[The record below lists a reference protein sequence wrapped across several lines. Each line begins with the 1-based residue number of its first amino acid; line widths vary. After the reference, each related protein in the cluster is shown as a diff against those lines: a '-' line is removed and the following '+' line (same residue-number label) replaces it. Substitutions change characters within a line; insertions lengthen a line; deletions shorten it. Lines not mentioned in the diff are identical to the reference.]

1 MLLANPDW
9 QSHCNVTG
17 QEKALAVYT
26 EVVVQK
32 LLKAS
37 FTVVI
42 FLVCACDNSG
52 HFSLEFPAQI
62 SEIKGFDGTE
72 TGEITTRV
80 DSLVKKVGTSF
91 LVFPGEGNTGSTVRI
106 QMVNEIPNT
115 AETASSSHI
124 DYASVFIP
132 SGYRGVGGSKRIAGR
147 ATRYGNEC
155 LVEISRFVVEYTDE
169 LLQPVLWH
177 ELGHCAGLS
186 HDSKPYEIM
195 SAITYTLN
203 YYDDEKIARFISQI
217 SAAIKKP

>member
-1 MLLANPDW
+1 
-9 QSHCNVTG
+9 
-17 QEKALAVYT
+17 
-26 EVVVQK
+26 VQK
-32 LLKAS
+32 LLRSS

-42 FLVCACDNSG
+42 FLVSACDNSG
-52 HFSLEFPAQI
+52 HFELKFPAQI

-72 TGEITTRV
+72 TSEVTSRV

-106 QMVNEIPNT
+106 QLVNDIQNT

-124 DYASVFIP
+124 DYAYAFIP
-132 SGYRGVGGSKRIAGR
+132 GGYRGVGGINRIAGR
-147 ATRYGNEC
+147 ATRYSNEC
-155 LVEISRFVVEYTDE
+155 LVEISRFVVEYSDE

-203 YYDDEKIARFISQI
+203 YYDDEKIARFIGLI

>member
-1 MLLANPDW
+1 L
-9 QSHCNVTG
+9 S
-17 QEKALAVYT
+17 
-26 EVVVQK
+26 
-32 LLKAS
+32 
-37 FTVVI
+37 
-42 FLVCACDNSG
+42 
-52 HFSLEFPAQI
+52 FPAQI

-72 TGEITTRV
+72 AGEITTRV

-106 QMVNEIPNT
+106 QMVNEIQNT
-115 AETASSSHI
+115 SETASNSHV
-124 DYASVFIP
+124 DYAYVFIP
-132 SGYRGVGGSKRIAGR
+132 GEYRGVAGNNRIAGR

-155 LVEISRFVVEYTDE
+155 LVEISRFVVQYTDE

-203 YYDDEKIARFISQI
+203 YYDDAKIARFIELI
-217 SAAIKKP
+217 SSAIKQP

>member
-1 MLLANPDW
+1 M
-9 QSHCNVTG
+9 
-17 QEKALAVYT
+17 
-26 EVVVQK
+26 QK
-32 LLKAS
+32 LLRAS

-42 FLVCACDNSG
+42 FLVSACDNSG
-52 HFSLEFPAQI
+52 HFALEFPAQI

-72 TGEITTRV
+72 TGEVTTRV

-106 QMVNEIPNT
+106 QMVNEIQNT
-115 AETASSSHI
+115 AETASSSHV

-132 SGYRGVGGSKRIAGR
+132 GNYRGVGGTNRIAGR

-155 LVEISRFVVEYTDE
+155 LVEISRFVVEYADE

-186 HDSKPYEIM
+186 HDSKSYEIM

-203 YYDDEKIARFISQI
+203 YYDDKKIARFISLI